1 MDSHNSNVSML
12 IFKLHFNVRMNK
24 QYLFIGTKAYNFS
37 YCLKIKLVFFFKVKL
52 QNLKLVVLIILYVFW
67 TRNFTFKINENT
79 MNFSK
84 IKNVKQW
91 LLAQRYLIQQMDR
104 QAVATKTITI
114 QFVKQVVLMVRDYI
128 NKNNIVI

>member
-1 MDSHNSNVSML
+1 
-12 IFKLHFNVRMNK
+12 
-24 QYLFIGTKAYNFS
+24 
-37 YCLKIKLVFFFKVKL
+37 
-52 QNLKLVVLIILYVFW
+52 
-67 TRNFTFKINENT
+67 